1 MKSNIKNIMQNDVK
15 KDINNE
21 NNLLCITE
29 QIRNNLLSNT
39 DITNI
44 FYKTY
49 YDNEYIKNE
58 PTRYLTDVFSVGY
71 NFNFIEETE
80 IYPEFRYYIN
90 QKLYEKK
97 AKRRIHHMKFGI
109 LSLILK
115 NKH

>member
-1 MKSNIKNIMQNDVK
+1 MKY
-15 KDINNE
+15 DINNE

-29 QIRNNLLSNT
+29 QIKDNNNLLSNT
-39 DITNI
+39 DKTNI

-58 PTRYLTDVFSVGY
+58 PKRYLTDVFSVGY
-71 NFNFIEETE
+71 NFNFIKETE

-97 AKRRIHHMKFGI
+97 ISSQDTEINGFNTI
-109 LSLILK
+109 EY
-115 NKH
+115 

>member
-1 MKSNIKNIMQNDVK
+1 MIHY
-15 KDINNE
+15 INNE

-29 QIRNNLLSNT
+29 QIRNNLLSIT

-90 QKLYEKK
+90 QNFMKKSYLVKIQKL
-97 AKRRIHHMKFGI
+97 MD
-109 LSLILK
+109 LILL
-115 NKH
+115 NMDLFIL